1 MGRESSAYST
11 YPGFETLC
19 GTRKDFY
26 RVLEVDFDATEESI
40 RTNYLRLAL
49 KWHPDKHKGE
59 DFATAKFQ
67 EISEAY
73 NVLIDPI
80 KRVDYDTQGDVDVQE
95 YTIIEY
101 LNRFKGLILTCNGL
115 GIESLPR
122 WATHSVKV
130 GCNPHFIPH

>member
-1 MGRESSAYST
+1 MGWQSSGHSN
-11 YPGFETLC
+11 YPGFESLC
-19 GTRKDFY
+19 ETRKDFY
-26 RVLEVDFDATEESI
+26 KILEVDFDATEESI

-73 NVLIDPI
+73 NVLSDPG
-80 KRVDYDTQGDVDVQE
+80 KRLDYDMRGDVDVQH

-115 GIESLPR
+115 GMENKPQ
-122 WATHSVKV
+122 WATHSVQV
-130 GCNPHFIPH
+130 GRDSQ